1 MLGAI
6 IGDVAGSDLEVKEIK
21 NLKNGRLS
29 SYEDR
34 MKIMN
39 SNIPL
44 FNENCETTDDSCLT
58 VAIAD
63 AIMNNISY
71 GESLKNYG
79 IREVNYGLDKYGR
92 NRFGQGFTNWLNGDS
107 KNNSYGNGCAMRI
120 GPVGYLFDS
129 IEEVKEQSK
138 LSTITSHNHPESI
151 KCAEA
156 VAVSIYLLRHG
167 LSKEYVK
174 NYVRV
179 NYFDLDFDLEDLRH
193 NYTFKVR
200 AVDSVPQALFC
211 FFESTDFEDA
221 IRISLSIGGDTDT
234 IACITGSLAEAHY
247 GVPENL
253 KEQVKPYLKDYM
265 IPVIEQFYKGE
276 KKKIKRK

>member
-63 AIMNNISY
+63 AIMNNIPY
-71 GESLKNYG
+71 EESLKEYG

-138 LSTITSHNHPESI
+138 LATITSHNHPESI